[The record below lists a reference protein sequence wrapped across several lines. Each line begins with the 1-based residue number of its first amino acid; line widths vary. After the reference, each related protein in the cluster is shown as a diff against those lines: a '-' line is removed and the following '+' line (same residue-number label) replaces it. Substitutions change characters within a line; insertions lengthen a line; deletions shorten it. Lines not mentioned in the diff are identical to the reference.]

1 MNYQQKLIA
10 SVEEIIKSNK
20 SLTAEDVSTLEEVK
34 EALRKAKSKEEVINA
49 LKPLAYLFQLIKA
62 ITEIFS

>member
-1 MNYQQKLIA
+1 MNYQQKLID
-10 SVEEIIKSNK
+10 SIDGIIESNK
-20 SLTAEDVSTLEEVK
+20 SLTTEEKNILGEVK
-34 EALRKAKSKEEVINA
+34 EALKKAKSKEEVISA

>member
-1 MNYQQKLIA
+1 MHYQQKLIE
-10 SVEEIIKSNK
+10 SIDGIIKSNK
-20 SLTAEDVSTLEEVK
+20 SLTEEDRKALEEVK
-34 EALRKAKSKEEVINA
+34 EALKKAKSKEEVITA